1 MSRNLSS
8 QYGYLREYQSVERL
22 LRGKVVETQ
31 NHFLR
36 DLHRFEQATGMN
48 PDQFLAYA
56 EAHKSVEVVDLIDK
70 TAESLKPGA
79 KVNYRA
85 NLRSFLRHNGYNNLP
100 KANLTYILQ
109 DWHRAYKKEEIKS
122 LLSYLDNDFHK
133 LYVYMAV
140 ESGLRAQTVIDVT
153 YEHIKED
160 LEAGLE
166 EAAIRFKPEAY
177 SKKKSAGF
185 SFLGKRSLE
194 LIRKMIA
201 DGRIKTKAYTK
212 IWKTTNKKTG
222 EVTSRE
228 IPVKGLIPFSYTA
241 IYLALDV
248 ARKKAG
254 LDLRIQPNHGLRKYF
269 ENALD
274 KADIDHEPKMIL
286 EGHFASARAKSYS
299 SREWDELRPVYRK
312 AYAFIDPEQSN
323 VEMAAK
329 VQSQEDEVKDLRKEL
344 ASVQGELAAIRKWME
359 RKGK

>member
-8 QYGYLREYQSVERL
+8 QYGYLREYQSVQRL
-22 LRGKVVETQ
+22 VRGKVVETQ

-36 DLHRFEQATGMN
+36 DLHRFEQATGMD

-70 TAESLKPGA
+70 IAETLKPGA
-79 KVNYRA
+79 KVNFRA

-160 LEAGLE
+160 LEAGLQ

-177 SKKKSAGF
+177 SKKKAAGF

>member
-8 QYGYLREYQSVERL
+8 QYGYLREYQSVQRL
-22 LRGKVVETQ
+22 VRGKVAETQ

-36 DLHRFEQATGMN
+36 DLHRFEQATGMD

-70 TAESLKPGA
+70 IAETLKPGA
-79 KVNYRA
+79 KVNFRA

-140 ESGLRAQTVIDVT
+140 ESGLRAQTVIDIT

-160 LEAGLE
+160 LEAGLQ

-177 SKKKSAGF
+177 SKKKAAGF